1 MMSELESAKHAAE
14 RARRGSV
21 AALADLEDQRALM
34 QKLKEEQELMS
45 RFAGQGDDA
54 RQKQSMTEAYRAQAQ
69 LEQIRPMIKE
79 LGSSLQ
85 GLLQNAT
92 DPSMGTIINPTDS
105 PMSDPTKQLESDAGR
120 ILGAAAAPRLPR
132 LSPRGRMANA
142 MMEAE
147 RGSPSPPP
155 EGRRAPPVSAGT
167 HAGTWEE
174 DEEEESDEDDDDLKP
189 PRVVSQRQPG
199 GGKRV
204 RPSAVKV
211 QLWDGHAAKPE
222 RAFAPEG
229 ALQSLM
235 AIAQWAQD
243 PDARITQ
250 LMPLLG
256 DAVHA
261 IGQTLNNLQT
271 HAKQVMRRSLE
282 ASHEHS
288 KALLT
293 NVVQM
298 LTRDEELRR
307 ERSEAACRMLE
318 TKMQLIELQKKLTQ
332 PILLGAVDGDVLQ
345 LDGPRAEEAMNG
357 GGRLTRALHTLTK
370 RMLDAQTA
378 WEEKKNA
385 IEASRADDFSN
396 VLTSLNSVLA
406 AAQGRAPPSTGTTK
420 PLPRTE
426 FLNRGS
432 SVINRQLAQKNPI
445 LFPAPPPPGQPG
457 PVGGNIAAGGS
468 SSNQPTPRQAASG
481 TAGQQPTNLGLIT
494 SGISSK
500 ASLASN
506 DDKRPQPP
514 PARKGVRAT
523 GGRTGAHVRSGAG
536 EMAVGFFA
544 TQPPPNSQQPAG
556 QPPVGGRVCLTSGP
570 CE

>member
-1 MMSELESAKHAAE
+1 
-14 RARRGSV
+14 
-21 AALADLEDQRALM
+21 
-34 QKLKEEQELMS
+34 
-45 RFAGQGDDA
+45 
-54 RQKQSMTEAYRAQAQ
+54 
-69 LEQIRPMIKE
+69 
-79 LGSSLQ
+79 
-85 GLLQNAT
+85 
-92 DPSMGTIINPTDS
+92 
-105 PMSDPTKQLESDAGR
+105 
-120 ILGAAAAPRLPR
+120 
-132 LSPRGRMANA
+132 
-142 MMEAE
+142 
-147 RGSPSPPP
+147 
-155 EGRRAPPVSAGT
+155 
-167 HAGTWEE
+167 
-174 DEEEESDEDDDDLKP
+174 
-189 PRVVSQRQPG
+189 
-199 GGKRV
+199 
-204 RPSAVKV
+204 
-211 QLWDGHAAKPE
+211 
-222 RAFAPEG
+222 
-229 ALQSLM
+229 
-235 AIAQWAQD
+235 
-243 PDARITQ
+243 
-250 LMPLLG
+250 
-256 DAVHA
+256 
-261 IGQTLNNLQT
+261 
-271 HAKQVMRRSLE
+271 
-282 ASHEHS
+282 
-288 KALLT
+288 
-293 NVVQM
+293 
-298 LTRDEELRR
+298 
-307 ERSEAACRMLE
+307 
-318 TKMQLIELQKKLTQ
+318 
-332 PILLGAVDGDVLQ
+332 
-345 LDGPRAEEAMNG
+345 MNG

-544 TQPPPNSQQPAG
+544 TQPPPNGQQPAG
-556 QPPVGGRVCLTSGP
+556 QPPVGGRVTLRPDLVSEVARFEEGASEIGP
-570 CE
+570 YLAVSKMATAGHEHLLLPGGPQQGGAEFRKKFGQ